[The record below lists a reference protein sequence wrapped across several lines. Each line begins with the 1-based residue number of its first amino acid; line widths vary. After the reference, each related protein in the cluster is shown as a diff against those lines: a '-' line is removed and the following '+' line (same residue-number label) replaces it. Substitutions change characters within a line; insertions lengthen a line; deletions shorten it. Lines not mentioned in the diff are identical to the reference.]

1 MNDFSGIASSFSP
14 FSLMLTTGL
23 LYITFITFRY
33 GRWLPDISKTF
44 IMNVCW
50 ILSNAS
56 QHLMRWSCHFC
67 LWVCLYSGIHWWI
80 SVYWTI
86 PASLGWSLL
95 DHDGWSFWCVLGF
108 CLQEFY
114 WVILHWYSYGKLV
127 WCSLSLFCLCVV

>member
-56 QHLMRWSCHFC
+56 QHLMRWSCHFW

-108 CLQEFY
+108 YLQEF

-127 WCSLSLFCLCVV
+127 WCSLYLFCLCVV